1 MKKNRGTMENF
12 TGRIAVVTGGGTGMG
27 RELVRQ
33 LAKEGCHVATCD
45 VSSTTLNETKTLALE
60 DAPSGTRVTTFIAD
74 VADESKL
81 LAFRDAVASDHSTSS
96 INILFNNAG
105 IAGGGSFIDDDRSS
119 WERTFAI
126 DWGGVYLG
134 TRTFL
139 PMLMEA
145 SEGHIVNT
153 SSINGIWASI
163 GPSRPHTA
171 YCAAKF
177 AVRGF
182 SEALITDL
190 RVNAPH
196 INVSVVMPGHVGT
209 SIVIN
214 SGIAHGKEPDDL
226 NEEDLIKIRRQL
238 SRGGMPVD
246 EVADEDLRKGV
257 AMFGEAFRDLAPLSA
272 ASAATI
278 ILDGVR
284 KKTWRIL
291 VGEDAVVIDEMVRRT
306 PAQVYEPEFWQSLQV
321 KGLFQGFGV

>member
-1 MKKNRGTMENF
+1 MDNF

-45 VSSTTLNETKTLALE
+45 VSETTVRETTTLALE
-60 DAPSGTRVTTFIAD
+60 DAPTGTRVTSFVAD
-74 VADESKL
+74 VSDESQL
-81 LAFRDAVASDHSTSS
+81 VAFRDCVARDHSTSS
-96 INILFNNAG
+96 INLLFNNAG
-105 IAGGGSFIDDDRSS
+105 IAGGGSFVDDERSS

-139 PMLMEA
+139 PMLMA
-145 SEGHIVNT
+145 AKEGHIVNT
-153 SSINGIWASI
+153 SSINGIFASI

-214 SGIAHGKEPDDL
+214 SGIVHGKEPDDL
-226 NEEDLIKIRRQL
+226 TTEDLVKIRRQL
-238 SRGGMPVD
+238 AQGGTPVD
-246 EVADEDLRKGV
+246 EVEDEDLRKGV

-284 KKTWRIL
+284 KNQWRIL
-291 VGEDAVVIDEMVRRT
+291 VGDDAVVMDEMVRAT
-306 PAQVYEPEFWQSLQV
+306 PEQAYGDEFWQALQS

>member
-1 MKKNRGTMENF
+1 MEKF

-45 VSSTTLNETKTLALE
+45 VSSTAMNETKVLALE
-60 DAPSGTRVTTFIAD
+60 DAPPGTRVTTFIAD
-74 VADESKL
+74 VADESQL
-81 LAFRDAVASDHSTSS
+81 LAFREAVASDHSTPS
-96 INILFNNAG
+96 INLLFNNAG
-105 IAGGGSFIDDDRSS
+105 IAGGGSFIVDDRSS

-153 SSINGIWASI
+153 SSINGIFASI

-196 INVSVVMPGHVGT
+196 INVSVVMPGHIGT

-214 SGIAHGKEPDDL
+214 SGIVHGKEPDDL
-226 NEEDLIKIRRQL
+226 NEEDLVKIRRQL
-238 SRGGMPVD
+238 AQGGTPVD

-284 KKTWRIL
+284 KNQWRIL
-291 VGEDAVVIDEMVRRT
+291 VGEDAVAIDEMVRTT
-306 PAQVYEPEFWQSLQV
+306 PEQVYEPEFWQSLQA
-321 KGLFQGFGV
+321 KGLFQGFGL

>member
-1 MKKNRGTMENF
+1 MENF

-45 VSSTTLNETKTLALE
+45 VASTTLNETKELALE
-60 DAPSGTRVTTFIAD
+60 DAPPGTRVTTFLAD
-74 VADESKL
+74 VADESQL
-81 LAFRDAVASDHSTSS
+81 LAFRDAVANDHSTPS
-96 INILFNNAG
+96 INLLFNNAG
-105 IAGGGSFIDDDRSS
+105 IAGGGSFIDDERSA

-153 SSINGIWASI
+153 SSINGIFASI
-163 GPSRPHTA
+163 GPLRPHTA

-214 SGIAHGKEPDDL
+214 SGIVQGKEPDDL
-226 NEEDLIKIRRQL
+226 DEEDLFKIRRQL
-238 SRGGMPVD
+238 AQGGMPVD

-257 AMFGEAFRDLAPLSA
+257 TMFGEAFRDLAPLSA

-284 KKTWRIL
+284 KNTWRIL
-291 VGEDAVVIDEMVRRT
+291 VGEDAVVIDEMVRST
-306 PAQVYEPEFWQSLQV
+306 PELVYEPEFWQSLQS

>member
-1 MKKNRGTMENF
+1 MENF
-12 TGRIAVVTGGGTGMG
+12 IGRIAVVTGGGTGMG

-45 VSSTTLNETKTLALE
+45 VASNAVNETKVLALE
-60 DAPSGTRVTTFIAD
+60 DAPLGTRVTTFIAD
-74 VADESKL
+74 VADESQL
-81 LAFRDAVASDHSTSS
+81 LAFREAVAIDHSTSS
-96 INILFNNAG
+96 INLLFNNAG
-105 IAGGGSFIDDDRSS
+105 VAGGGSFVDDERSS

-153 SSINGIWASI
+153 SSINGIFASI
-163 GPSRPHTA
+163 GPTIPHTA
-171 YCAAKF
+171 YSAAKF

-190 RVNAPH
+190 RINAPH

-214 SGIAHGKEPDDL
+214 SGIVHGKEPDDL
-226 NEEDLIKIRRQL
+226 NEEDLVKIRRQL
-238 SRGGMPVD
+238 FQGGTPVD
-246 EVADEDLRKGV
+246 DVADEDLRKGV

-272 ASAATI
+272 ASGATI

-284 KKTWRIL
+284 KNQWRIL
-291 VGEDAVVIDEMVRRT
+291 VGDDAVVIDEMVRTT
-306 PAQVYEPEFWQSLQV
+306 PELAYEPEFWQSLQS